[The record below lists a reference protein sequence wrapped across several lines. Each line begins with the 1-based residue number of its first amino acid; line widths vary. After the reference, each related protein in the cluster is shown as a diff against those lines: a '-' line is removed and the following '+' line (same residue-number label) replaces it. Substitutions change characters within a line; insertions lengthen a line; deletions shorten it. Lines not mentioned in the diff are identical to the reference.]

1 MINIMILFLFGL
13 EIMIGPFSSGYALLA
28 DSVILVNPTSIVI
41 SGKLSVTYDP
51 SQAAV
56 KYAKVLYLFEHK
68 SFRAKSYQ
76 SLGQQL
82 AIDGSNGFATD
93 VTFTGTYI
101 SSYPT
106 NYMTGLQMIFDI

>member
-1 MINIMILFLFGL
+1 M
-13 EIMIGPFSSGYALLA
+13 EITIGPFPSGYALLA
-28 DSVILVNPTSIVI
+28 DSVILDNPTSTVI
-41 SGKLSVTYDP
+41 SGTLSVTYDP

-56 KYAKVLYLFEHK
+56 KYAKVCFVDVNIT
-68 SFRAKSYQ
+68 SFRAKTYQ

-82 AIDGSNGFATD
+82 AIYGSNGFATD

-106 NYMTGLQMIFDI
+106 NYMTGLQIIFDI